1 MIKLNNW
8 ISKLFYKNTDNS
20 FFILIYI
27 DVDEELTDEFIK
39 NYINKIMSK
48 NDILKKTIVE
58 KNNSI
63 FLDDV
68 KSYNINEYIQIKHTQ
83 FKHFDSYIYNLLNTN
98 FDKDLK
104 WESLWCI
111 DKETKQTRFYFKIHH
126 SYVDGYKLI
135 NILMSP
141 FKTTDTDITKKFQR
155 DTNIF
160 NKIYYFLIGTI
171 HLIITNLIIII
182 KLLFNFNIYDFF
194 NENDDKK
201 NKKSDIIICKA
212 LNFNEIKLFTIK
224 QNITIND
231 FLYAL
236 MIRADKLFRCEEKNL
251 VISSPINISGI
262 KQQTNNFCFV
272 LNSISNS
279 YDNKTLF
286 KKVNTTFNYFKYS
299 LFIPILNFIVNNVFY
314 FVNIN
319 SLLRTYNDICNNFDY
334 VYSNIIGPNT
344 KDFNIKIAD
353 MHFIIAPKN
362 KEIVYNIVSSNEENI
377 NIICSFKKGT
387 IKNKKLFKKCIYKAF
402 KDLIMTS

>member
-1 MIKLNNW
+1 
-8 ISKLFYKNTDNS
+8 
-20 FFILIYI
+20 
-27 DVDEELTDEFIK
+27 
-39 NYINKIMSK
+39 
-48 NDILKKTIVE
+48 
-58 KNNSI
+58 
-63 FLDDV
+63 
-68 KSYNINEYIQIKHTQ
+68 
-83 FKHFDSYIYNLLNTN
+83 
-98 FDKDLK
+98 
-104 WESLWCI
+104 
-111 DKETKQTRFYFKIHH
+111 
-126 SYVDGYKLI
+126 
-135 NILMSP
+135 
-141 FKTTDTDITKKFQR
+141 
-155 DTNIF
+155 
-160 NKIYYFLIGTI
+160 
-171 HLIITNLIIII
+171 
-182 KLLFNFNIYDFF
+182 
-194 NENDDKK
+194 
-201 NKKSDIIICKA
+201 
-212 LNFNEIKLFTIK
+212 
-224 QNITIND
+224 
-231 FLYAL
+231 
-236 MIRADKLFRCEEKNL
+236 MIRADKLYRCEEKNL

-279 YDNKTLF
+279 YDNNTLF

-402 KDLIMTS
+402 KELIIKE

>member
-27 DVDEELTDEFIK
+27 DVDEVLTNGYIT
-39 NYINKIMSK
+39 NYINEIMSK

-58 KNNSI
+58 KNNSM

-68 KSYNINEYIQIKHTQ
+68 KSYNINDYITIKYTK
-83 FKHFDSYIYNLLNTN
+83 FKHFNSYISNLLNTN

-111 DKETKQTRFYFKIHH
+111 DEETKQTRFYFKIHH

-141 FKTTDTDITKKFQR
+141 FKKTDITEKFQR
-155 DTNIF
+155 QTNIF
-160 NKIYYFLIGTI
+160 NKIYYFLVGTI

-182 KLLFNFNIYDFF
+182 KSLFNIYNLLNDNTDKTNANSDF
-194 NENDDKK
+194 
-201 NKKSDIIICKA
+201 IICKA
-212 LNFNEIKLFTIK
+212 LSFNEIKIFTISK
-224 QNITIND
+224 NITVND

-236 MIRADKLFRCEEKNL
+236 MIRADKLYRCEEKNL

-262 KQQTNNFCFV
+262 KEQTNNFCFV
-272 LNSISNS
+272 LNSINNS
-279 YDNKTLF
+279 YDNNILL
-286 KKVNTTFNYFKYS
+286 KKVNNTFNYFKYS
-299 LFIPILNFIVNNVFY
+299 LFIPILNFIVNNIFY

-319 SLLRTYNDICNNFDY
+319 SLLTTYNNVCNNFDY
-334 VYSNIIGPNT
+334 VYSNIIGPQT
-344 KDFNIKIAD
+344 KDFNVKVSD

-362 KEIVYNIVSSNEENI
+362 TEIVYNIVSSNEQNI

-387 IKNKKLFKKCIYKAF
+387 IKDKKRFKKCIYKAF
-402 KDLIMTS
+402 KELIT

>member
-27 DVDEELTDEFIK
+27 DIDEALSNEYIA
-39 NYINKIMSK
+39 NYINEIVSK

-58 KNNSI
+58 KNSSI
-63 FLDDV
+63 FLNDV
-68 KSYNINEYIQIKHTQ
+68 THYNINDYITIKNTDA
-83 FKHFDSYIYNLLNTN
+83 KHFNSYIHNLLNTT
-98 FDKDLK
+98 FDKELK
-104 WESLWCI
+104 WESLWCV
-111 DKETKQTRFYFKIHH
+111 DKDTNQTRFYFKIHH

-135 NILMSP
+135 NIIMSP
-141 FKTTDTDITKKFQR
+141 FKNDDITKKFQR
-155 DTNIF
+155 QTNIF
-160 NKIYYFLIGTI
+160 NKIYFILVGTI
-171 HLIITNLIIII
+171 LLIITNLIIII
-182 KLLFNFNIYDFF
+182 KSLFNLYNVLNDDTN
-194 NENDDKK
+194 NENVK
-201 NKKSDIIICKA
+201 NDFIICKA
-212 LNFNEIKLFTIK
+212 LNFNEIKLFTMK
-224 QNITIND
+224 HNITIND

-236 MIRADKLFRCEEKNL
+236 MVKTDKLYRCQDKNL
-251 VISSPINISGI
+251 IISSPINISGT

-272 LNSISNS
+272 LNSINNS
-279 YDNKTLF
+279 YNNNILL

-319 SLLRTYNDICNNFDY
+319 SLLTTYNNICNNFDY
-334 VYSNIIGPNT
+334 VYSNIIGPQT
-344 KDFNIKIAD
+344 KDFNIKVAD

-387 IKNKKLFKKCIYKAF
+387 VKNKKLFKKCIYKAF
-402 KDLIMTS
+402 KELILET

>member
-1 MIKLNNW
+1 MIKLTNW

-20 FFILIYI
+20 FFIIIYVDI
-27 DVDEELTDEFIK
+27 DEILTGEYIV
-39 NYINKIMSK
+39 NYINEIMSK
-48 NDILKKTIVE
+48 NDILKKTIIE
-58 KNNSI
+58 RNNTM
-63 FLDDV
+63 FLHDV
-68 KSYNINEYIQIKHTQ
+68 KLFNVNDYITIKYTN
-83 FKHFDSYIYNLLNTN
+83 FTNFNSYIHNLLNTN

-104 WESLWCI
+104 WESLWCV
-111 DKETKQTRFYFKIHH
+111 DKDAKKTRFYFKIHH

-141 FKTTDTDITKKFQR
+141 FRTTDITEKFQR
-155 DTNIF
+155 QTNIF
-160 NKIYYFLIGTI
+160 NKIYYFLVGTI

-182 KLLFNFNIYDFF
+182 KSIFNIYNLLNDTTNNKNINSDF
-194 NENDDKK
+194 
-201 NKKSDIIICKA
+201 IICKA
-212 LNFNEIKLFTIK
+212 LSFNEIKIFTMK

-236 MIRADKLFRCEEKNL
+236 MVKADKIYRGEEKNL
-251 VISSPINISGI
+251 IISSPINISGI
-262 KQQTNNFCFV
+262 KQETNNFCFV
-272 LNSISNS
+272 LNSINNS
-279 YDNKTLF
+279 YDNNTLF

-319 SLLRTYNDICNNFDY
+319 SLLTTYNDICNNFDY

-377 NIICSFKKGT
+377 NIICSFKNGT

-402 KDLIMTS
+402 KELIVTE